1 MHNYILL
8 LLTVHIA
15 ERIFILRS
23 YFCLLVAHDLDVFFK
38 LIILKNSFFKN
49 DIIVKY

>member
-23 YFCLLVAHDLDVFFK
+23 YFCRLVAHDLDVF
-38 LIILKNSFFKN
+38 IINYLKKIAFIKM
-49 DIIVKY
+49 ILL